1 MLICGTHMEPVRVR
15 GYHRQTHTHTYSLSP
30 GYERTLEK
38 EQQAR
43 AAERKEGAEEGL
55 RLVIAAYMEALTQ
68 TNQLRAAGATRRHR
82 LPLEEISRVKKLVSS
97 LQTEIKQLTQN

>member
-1 MLICGTHMEPVRVR
+1 MWDTHGASARAWLS
-15 GYHRQTHTHTYSLSP
+15 QTDTHTHTYSLSP

-97 LQTEIKQLTQN
+97 LQTEIKQMTQN